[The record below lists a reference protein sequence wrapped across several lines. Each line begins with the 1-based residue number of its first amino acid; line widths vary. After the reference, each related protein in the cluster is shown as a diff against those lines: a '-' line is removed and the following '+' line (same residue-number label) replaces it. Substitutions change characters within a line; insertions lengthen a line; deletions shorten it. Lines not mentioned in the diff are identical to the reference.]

1 MKVEVKEKGNKIKFP
16 CLMKEYEFG
25 TIVLFNKDKCGVCIE
40 NGTSNSI
47 IGEYSDY
54 WDMYC
59 FEPFDGEITLKND

>member
-1 MKVEVKEKGNKIKFP
+1 MKVEIKENVNGIKFP

-47 IGEYSDY
+47 IGEYSAY

-59 FEPFDGEITLKND
+59 FRPFDGEIKLKND